1 MSVMDKTHALK
12 DNLLAVKARKI
23 RTVLD
28 GKHPEIDFLLDRINH
43 TITQPITVAIM
54 GEFSAGKSSFLNR
67 LLGIDALPVS
77 VLPKT
82 ATLTRLV
89 YGTEAAVEIDYDF
102 DGKLISKHHSG
113 YEIFSELQRAA
124 KVNDPVFLQELE
136 RIREVRV
143 FVNNII
149 LTKLHLLDTP
159 GFNHD
164 QSMDDKSISA
174 LANADIVIWIG
185 DYNQLA
191 KKTEFEKLATI
202 QQRIKRL
209 YLIINKADVHISDS
223 AAYLSAKEE
232 LTSNLADNAFLNFFQ
247 NEDIHLISSQAT
259 DPFWDGKF
267 QQFVAHFSQVILN
280 ADLKLSLSLIEEQ
293 AESLKQLLKDESN
306 RYTQLQHRLV
316 TFEAQNN
323 VDFLIARDRNELF
336 FRIGDAASELC
347 ISLGSYCQKCAGLN
361 TKIIFSANS
370 FVADYLI
377 KDLYDQFLA
386 LQKDYGNFLN
396 EWQNRYREELLIVLE
411 QIIAF
416 LPSNH
421 QSLIDRVNTLIAYYR
436 LDDTDNDDSCLHYLP
451 ATDRTIEILRLM
463 GIKHFDSNPSGSSAP
478 ITFKLEL
485 NVLNDGILN
494 LNSPSKKILFSQYIA
509 NNISESILESYQSD
523 ISHIISNRIV
533 KGIVAELNSI
543 SADAIKQLDTATQ
556 IMTE

>member
-23 RTVLD
+23 RAALNA
-28 GKHPEIDFLLDRINH
+28 KHPEIDFLLDRINH

-67 LLGIDALPVS
+67 LLGVNALPVS

-113 YEIFSELQRAA
+113 YEIFNELQRAA

-232 LTSNLADNAFLNFFQ
+232 LASSLADNAFLNFFQ

-280 ADLKLSLSLIEEQ
+280 ADLKISLSLIEEQ

-306 RYTQLQHRLV
+306 RYTQLQQRLIA
-316 TFEAQNN
+316 FEEQNN
-323 VDFLIARDRNELF
+323 IDFLITRDRNELF
-336 FRIGDAASELC
+336 SRIGDAASKLSTS
-347 ISLGSYCQKCAGLN
+347 IKTYCMACAKIN
-361 TKIIFSANS
+361 NNIIFSANS
-370 FVADYLI
+370 FVADHFKTLPN
-377 KDLYDQFLA
+377 KNFRA
-386 LQKDYGNFLN
+386 LQDAYGSYLN
-396 EWQNRYREELLIVLE
+396 EWEHNYQEELLIVME
-411 QIIAF
+411 QIAAF
-416 LPSNH
+416 LPSNN
-421 QSLIDRVNTLIAYYR
+421 QSLCDRVNTLIAYFR
-436 LDDTDNDDSCLHYLP
+436 LEDSEKTDTCLNYLP
-451 ATDRTIEILRLM
+451 ATDRTVEILRLM
-463 GIKHFDSNPSGSSAP
+463 GINHLYDNLPEDPVKW
-478 ITFKLEL
+478 KLEFD
-485 NVLNDGILN
+485 VLNDGILS
-494 LNSPSKKILFSQYIA
+494 LNEHAIRMSFSSYIEM
-509 NNISESILESYQSD
+509 NITDSILENYRSD
-523 ISHIISNRIV
+523 VSHIMSNRIV